1 MLAPRAPGLPL
12 SPRKRSSD
20 WAASTSDTLTG
31 RPARVRLA
39 PNGRYRSW
47 GKQERQAGQARVLLL
62 VLCASVASPLSDA
75 RIARRA
81 GVERAEPLGC
91 LWIGCRGV
99 RCRGCVAV
107 EGDALMVEDR
117 ALHGVARRPACAGPE
132 PCRSFCAWS
141 TSGPTHARWP
151 ESACVRQTS
160 WSPVFLRWSGSSS
173 FSGQSVRNLS
183 GVCLAPDAANVT
195 VSVFVRGSILPD
207 ATLTMTE
214 PWTCTGT
221 PAQLNSNSGPK
232 WPTG

>member
-1 MLAPRAPGLPL
+1 MAKQQSAELALG
-12 SPRKRSSD
+12 
-20 WAASTSDTLTG
+20 
-31 RPARVRLA
+31 
-39 PNGRYRSW
+39 
-47 GKQERQAGQARVLLL
+47 RVLV

-81 GVERAEPLGC
+81 RVERAEPLGC

-173 FSGQSVRNLS
+173 FSGRSVRRLLRRMRIRARPS
-183 GVCLAPDAANVT
+183 RRLRT
-195 VSVFVRGSILPD
+195 FRVSVWHRTRRTSPFRSLSE
-207 ATLTMTE
+207 AAFCRMRL
-214 PWTCTGT
+214 
-221 PAQLNSNSGPK
+221 
-232 WPTG
+232 